1 MRFRVK
7 VDPEKCIGCGACV
20 ESCVYSVLE
29 IIDDIA
35 YPVAAENCKGC
46 KDCLRECKAE
56 AISVS
61 HI

>member
-1 MRFRVK
+1 MK

-20 ESCVYSVLE
+20 ESFVCSVLE
-29 IIDDIA
+29 IIDNIA

-46 KDCLRECKAE
+46 KDCLRECKVE

-61 HI
+61 PI